1 MDFRER
7 RLYHQIHPLKL
18 ATDTGVTPKSLYY
31 RRIAPAIIVGF
42 VPPIAVSA
50 WMMIWPLALEGMKNS
65 ALGKYIST

>member
-18 ATDTGVTPKSLYY
+18 ATDTGVTPKSLYH
-31 RRIAPAIIVGF
+31 RRIAPTIIVGF
-42 VPPIAVSA
+42 VPPFAVSA